1 MAERKGKE
9 PPIKVIARNRQARHD
24 YDIEEIFEA
33 GIVLAGTEVRSLRE
47 RAPSLTES
55 FCLVR
60 GGEAWIVGLHIPP
73 FSHGNIANRDP
84 DRRRKLLLHKRQ
96 IRAIDSRLR
105 DKGMALIALQMY
117 FDEHNRVK
125 LTIALARGKKL
136 YDKRQDMAKRDA
148 ERDIR
153 RAMKERNRR

>member
-1 MAERKGKE
+1 MAERKPE
-9 PPIKVIARNRQARHD
+9 IKVIARNRAARHD
-24 YDIEEIFEA
+24 YEILETFEA

-47 RAPSLTES
+47 RPPSLSEA

-60 GGEAWIVGLHIPP
+60 GGEAWVIGLHIPP

-96 IRAIDSRLR
+96 IRYLDEHLR
-105 DKGMALIALQMY
+105 AKGMALVPLQLY
-117 FDEHNRVK
+117 FDERNRAK

-136 YDKRQDMAKRDA
+136 YDKRQDMAKRDSDR
-148 ERDIR
+148 ELR
-153 RAMKERNRR
+153 RVVKELNR